1 MIMSKSINKS
11 VCKRFM
17 VYLYNEKF
25 LASDAKTILKK
36 IRDLTDSM
44 EIISRDCRISPNF
57 IEIDISLPK
66 NQNIN
71 QVLNLLKKVSPVK
84 EVVEVTERHLS
95 KNEAINN
102 AVNLFNEEK
111 YWWSH
116 ESLEM
121 VWKESDG
128 EEKQLLNGLILICAA
143 FVHNQKNEINICI
156 SILERSILKF
166 SDVKMSVYYGINIE
180 EIKQKIKKI
189 LINKEILQFKI

>member
-1 MIMSKSINKS
+1 
-11 VCKRFM
+11 M

-36 IRDLTDSM
+36 IRDLTDLM

-66 NQNIN
+66 NQDIN

>member
-1 MIMSKSINKS
+1 MSKSINKS

>member
-1 MIMSKSINKS
+1 MSKSINKS

-36 IRDLTDSM
+36 IRDLTDLM

-66 NQNIN
+66 NQDIN

>member
-36 IRDLTDSM
+36 IRDLTDLM

-66 NQNIN
+66 NQDIN

>member
-1 MIMSKSINKS
+1 MVMSKSINKS

-17 VYLYNEKF
+17 VYLNNEKF

-36 IRDLTDSM
+36 IRDLTDST

-66 NQNIN
+66 NQDIN

-128 EEKQLLNGLILICAA
+128 EEKQLLNGLILVCAA